1 MLSMKIESIKIGPRF
16 RKDLGNIDSLAAS
29 LAEFGIFQ
37 PVLVTQNG
45 RVLDGVRRIEAAK
58 KLGWSEIQVTII
70 EAKD

>member
-1 MLSMKIESIKIGPRF
+1 MDTRKIDSIIIGDRF
-16 RKDLGNIDSLAAS
+16 RKDLGDIDSLAAS
-29 LAEFGIFQ
+29 LAEFGFFQ

-58 KLGWSEIQVTII
+58 KLGWGEIQVTII